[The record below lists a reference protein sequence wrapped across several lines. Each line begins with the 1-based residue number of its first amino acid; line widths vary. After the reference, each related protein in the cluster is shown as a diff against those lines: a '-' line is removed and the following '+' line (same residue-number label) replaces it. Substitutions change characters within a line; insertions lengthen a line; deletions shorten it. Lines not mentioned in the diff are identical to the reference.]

1 MNKKVLKILFFIAVF
16 ILITT
21 HFVFIKKENNQVE
34 SINTEKTF
42 TEQNYY
48 RAKVMKIEKEEIEK
62 PDYFST
68 TIYQSIKLE
77 IINGE
82 KRGETVYVENN
93 SFLDPDQSY
102 RFKEGDKVV
111 LASHINHDGE
121 EFFYIAER
129 YRINR
134 LIFILII
141 FLGVVFYFGRG
152 KGAGALLGLVFS
164 ALILIYYIVPNI
176 IAGNNPMSV
185 TLIGSILIASV
196 SLFLAH
202 GPNRR
207 TVLIW
212 LSTVATLI
220 LSIFISYFFVE
231 ITNIF
236 GGGSDSALAFQLGEY
251 SYISLKGLLL
261 AGMVVGVLGILSD
274 VTSTQTAVI
283 WELKKT
289 DPSLG
294 FKDLYKKSLNVGKE
308 HIASLINTLVL
319 VYAGASL
326 PLFIVFQITK
336 NAKLWAIMT
345 SEPIAE
351 EIVRTLV
358 GTTSLV
364 LAVPISSLLA
374 AYFIDKFEVRKNN

>member
-1 MNKKVLKILFFIAVF
+1 MGKKALILLFFTIIFVLIA
-16 ILITT
+16 T
-21 HFVFIKKENNQVE
+21 HFLVIKKENNPIE
-34 SINTEKTF
+34 NISSDKNF

-48 RAKVMKIEKEEIEK
+48 RAKVEEIKKEEIEISE
-62 PDYFST
+62 DFSS
-68 TIYQSIKLE
+68 TIYQNIELE
-77 IINGE
+77 IISGKRKGE
-82 KRGETVYVENN
+82 IIYVENN
-93 SFLDPDQSY
+93 SFLDPDQAY

-111 LASHINHDGE
+111 LASHINYEGE

-134 LIFILII
+134 LVFVFII
-141 FLGVVFYFGRG
+141 FLGIVFYFGRG

-176 IAGNNPMSV
+176 IAGNNPMVV
-185 TLIGSILIASV
+185 TLVGSILIASV

-202 GPNRR
+202 GANKR

-220 LSIFISYFFVE
+220 LSICISYFFVE

-289 DPSLG
+289 DPSLK
-294 FKDLYKKSLNVGKE
+294 FKDLYTKSLNVGKE

-336 NAKLWAIMT
+336 NAKLWAIIT

-364 LAVPISSLLA
+364 LAVPISSLIA
-374 AYFIDKFEVRKNN
+374 SYFIDKFEVKKN